1 MPNNKTTTTFG
12 HNLFRRCVVGRQNNV
27 LSTLIFIDEGQKTLI
42 QCNGPV
48 SNILVPRYD
57 PMLHTTVPCWLQ
69 RPVCSS
75 ATSHCPPCYEGDNE
89 NQLLDQ
95 RCRHNI
101 KIICNLSSRDPA
113 AQTTAVHT
121 VMGTVQY
128 IWGVKGIHLY
138 TSDNSVLQIV
148 WFTSHMK

>member
-69 RPVCSS
+69 RPVCS

-113 AQTTAVHT
+113 AQTTAVHSPHCNGSSP
-121 VMGTVQY
+121 V
-128 IWGVKGIHLY
+128 WGVKGVDLHQPCVMLLVTIYSWIH
-138 TSDNSVLQIV
+138 
-148 WFTSHMK
+148 